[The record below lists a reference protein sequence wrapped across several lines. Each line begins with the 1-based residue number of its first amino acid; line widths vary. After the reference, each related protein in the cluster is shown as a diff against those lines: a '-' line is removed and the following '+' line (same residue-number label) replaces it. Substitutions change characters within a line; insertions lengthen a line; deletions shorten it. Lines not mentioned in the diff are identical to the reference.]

1 MRYLLVIV
9 GLVLGLGALIGIK
22 GAQIGQLIQFGESM
36 AKAGPP
42 PEAVNTA
49 RAVSQSWGGT
59 VNAVGSVVSV
69 QGVALSNEVPG
80 VVTKLSFDSG
90 ARVQQG
96 QLLLELD
103 SSVEKAQLASTRARL
118 KLAEQSL
125 ARSRQLAPSGAIPSA
140 QLDTDEST
148 FNGLV
153 ADEKALQAQIERK
166 SVRAPFAGRLGIRAV
181 NLGQYLAPGTTLTV
195 LEATENLFVD
205 FTVPQTDLSRI
216 KLGMPVRAQI
226 GSAEQEAIP
235 GKIAAIEPSLDP
247 QTRSIRVRAKLDNQ
261 EERLRPGMFVRVA
274 VMLPEEK
281 PEIVVPATSVVHASY
296 GDSVFVVEPKKAEDG
311 QPSIGTDGQPLK
323 VARQQ
328 FVQVGPARGDFVAL
342 LKGVKEG
349 EEVVSAGAFKL
360 RNGAP
365 VTVKNEVQPQPQL
378 DPQPENK

>member
-22 GAQIGQLIQFGESM
+22 GAQIGQLIHFGETM

-42 PEAVNTA
+42 PESVNTA
-49 RAVSQSWGGT
+49 RAATQNWGGT

-80 VVTKLSFDSG
+80 VVTRLSFDSG

-96 QLLLELD
+96 QLLVELD
-103 SSVEKAQLASTRARL
+103 SSVEKAQLGSTRAKL
-118 KLAEQSL
+118 KLAQQSL
-125 ARSRQLAPSGAIPSA
+125 ERSRLLAPSGAIPSA

-148 FNGLV
+148 LNGLV

-205 FTVPQTDLSRI
+205 FTVPQTDLALI

-226 GSAEQEAIP
+226 GAAEQESIP

-247 QTRSIRVRAKLDNQ
+247 QTRSIRLRAKLDNQ
-261 EERLRPGMFVRVA
+261 EDRLRPGMFVRVS
-274 VMLPEEK
+274 VVLPDEK
-281 PEIVVPATSVVHASY
+281 PAIVVPATALVHASY
-296 GDSVFVVEPKKAEDG
+296 GDSVFVVEPKKGEDG
-311 QPSIGTDGQPLK
+311 QPSVGADGKPVT

-360 RNGAP
+360 RNGSS
-365 VTVKNEVQPQPQL
+365 VTVKNEVQLQPQL
-378 DPQPENK
+378 QPRPENH